1 MLSFG
6 KREIKFHDFVS
17 NMNVVLYWV
26 FLIPKIL
33 VSTPLKPTTFSVH
46 CCDQQHFREL
56 ANYHWC
62 VGHLVLVCFG
72 AGEGQLLWHLPG
84 LCGWLTRNVT
94 TCSIPLLV
102 QVICSKSKP
111 QQPKE

>member
-1 MLSFG
+1 MIWFQTYES
-6 KREIKFHDFVS
+6 S
-17 NMNVVLYWV
+17 VVL
-26 FLIPKIL
+26 FFFDTQDPCFHSSQTHNLL
-33 VSTPLKPTTFSVH
+33 CALE
-46 CCDQQHFREL
+46 QHFREL
-56 ANYHWC
+56 ANCHWC
-62 VGHLVLVCFG
+62 VGCLVLVCFG